1 MCKILLDRN
10 QNIILITV
18 NLKSTVIVLSKLSL
32 YLIILFLFDQAIVK
46 EENNAEKIIWCT
58 CYIWFFL
65 CWSKSILGSAWNNNW
80 MPIFEVDKL
89 VYFLD
94 KWESYCHFPLLEYN
108 NHDVITFLPGIA
120 SITKLPREK
129 LDEFLYWYAYFHLL
143 TC

>member
-1 MCKILLDRN
+1 
-10 QNIILITV
+10 
-18 NLKSTVIVLSKLSL
+18 
-32 YLIILFLFDQAIVK
+32 
-46 EENNAEKIIWCT
+46 
-58 CYIWFFL
+58 
-65 CWSKSILGSAWNNNW
+65 

-129 LDEFLYWYAYFHLL
+129 LDEFLY
-143 TC
+143 